1 MTDTG
6 RAEAAL
12 AEMQEEFIQLHNSCK
27 GVMSDNEVSDML
39 TGVAQ
44 NYGAGF
50 DGDVTS
56 ADDDGIFA
64 FLIKTQDV
72 RLKRV
77 NNTMMVISDSLNRA
91 IPFTPGETLSA
102 IEARAVASSNER
114 GARIAKL
121 IAEQITVAFEN
132 GLNYNTDYP
141 TTNIKYKVPALNASS
156 NESVFDGVVAS
167 YKVPS
172 KNPGKFFGR
181 VALIGAKNSHES
193 ESNKRFSTV
202 EDKVMNME
210 AVLSLGI
217 ANADKIEKRFQNI
230 ESQLADTENRLKNTE
245 NLIQSILAKLT
256 LVDDGEG
263 DGEGDPDD
271 PNDPNDPDDPN
282 DPVFG

>member
-6 RAEAAL
+6 RAEAVV
-12 AEMQEEFIQLHNSCK
+12 EKMQDEFIEMYTSRK

-56 ADDDGIFA
+56 EDDDGIFA

-91 IPFTPGETLSA
+91 TSFTPGENLGA
-102 IEARAVASSNER
+102 ILDRALASSNER

-132 GLNYNTDYP
+132 GLNYNPDYA

-156 NESVFDGVVAS
+156 NDSILNCFVAS
-167 YKVPS
+167 YKAPS
-172 KNPGKFFGR
+172 RIRGKYLGR
-181 VALIGAKNSHES
+181 IAVVGIRNSHES

-271 PNDPNDPDDPN
+271 PNDPNDP
-282 DPVFG
+282 VFG